1 VNYKKLITNILGR
14 VSPQFLKQIEIF
26 SLILCVFY
34 FIIRFIDRFFLSFKG
49 IGDEIIFINDLKYF
63 IDHGYSNAVIEGT
76 SIPLMVLSSFVF
88 KIISDYSLA
97 LRISSCICTFILVF
111 YLFYKI
117 KFTNKVQII
126 HLLFLLGTATTATL
140 GGQND
145 SIFFMGMLIFY
156 FEATMNDSI
165 KKTNIILMS
174 FCSAIMIM
182 SRPVIIIYGLIFF
195 AGFTLYRIMKKEI
208 TLNSKNKYVLVS
220 MTIGLFITTVANL
233 PRLTN
238 DSSSIMRTKIDEL
251 LIPFSYSGKTQ
262 TKPLLRENTN
272 LTWIEWLYIS
282 QYIGNNN
289 NLGFLH
295 PLMDLDEAEQYKMNN
310 PEIKTPKTFSEYLT
324 QHKKFILKR
333 LPISL
338 VEIVFYSI
346 RSVGLLFLLIPFII
360 YFKLKRKTYD
370 EYFLSYLTVLIGAI
384 VLAVLWPTAVRSIH
398 IYPLYFILTICFLK
412 DEEISFINEYKNFII
427 PINLTLI
434 NTIIIWSLWK
444 EKLFYHI

>member
-1 VNYKKLITNILGR
+1 VL
-14 VSPQFLKQIEIF
+14 
-26 SLILCVFY
+26 Y
-34 FIIRFIDRFFLSFKG
+34 FFIRFIDRFFLSFKG

-88 KIISDYSLA
+88 KIISDYSLV

-156 FEATMNDSI
+156 FEATMNDSV

-182 SRPVIIIYGLIFF
+182 SRPLIIIYGLIFF
-195 AGFTLYRIMKKEI
+195 AGFTLYRIIKKEI

-220 MTIGLFITTVANL
+220 ITIGLFITTVANL

-238 DSSSIMRTKIDEL
+238 DSSSVMKTKIDGL
-251 LIPFSYSGKTQ
+251 VVPFSYSGKTQ

-310 PEIKTPKTFSEYLT
+310 PDIKTPKTFSEYLT

-412 DEEISFINEYKNFII
+412 DEEISFSNEYKNFII
-427 PINLTLI
+427 PINLILI